1 MSLTLKGG
9 EPSYP
14 EERLWEQKRELNT
27 NSTYDDGTSSLDHI
41 GGTRVPFLLR
51 NRASES
57 AEERPAGIHDG
68 DQHLYSV
75 RH

>member
-9 EPSYP
+9 EPIYP

-27 NSTYDDGTSSLDHI
+27 NSTYDYGTSGLDHI

-51 NRASES
+51 NIC
-57 AEERPAGIHDG
+57 RP
-68 DQHLYSV
+68 
-75 RH
+75 

>member
-27 NSTYDDGTSSLDHI
+27 NSTYDYGTSGLDHI

-51 NRASES
+51 NIC
-57 AEERPAGIHDG
+57 RP
-68 DQHLYSV
+68 
-75 RH
+75 